1 MRDEIDGRLWQAH
14 HAEYSA
20 TVAQAAASAGSAIG
34 RLNRRLLAARWR
46 RETIALFG
54 AMVLA
59 ATLVTAAA
67 GPVDAGWA
75 QATAA
80 TQKGYVHA

>member
-1 MRDEIDGRLWQAH
+1 MRDEIDGRIWQAH
-14 HAEYSA
+14 HADYSA
-20 TVAQAAASAGSAIG
+20 TVAHAAASAGSAIG

-46 RETIALFG
+46 RETIALVG
-54 AMVLA
+54 AMAFA

-75 QATAA
+75 RAAAA
-80 TQKGYVHA
+80 TQDGYSHA